1 MKDLWPGNWNR
12 RQDFFGGGKCN
23 VRGCDC
29 YKERRWLL
37 NPVRL
42 FCRGWFRRHVIR
54 TI

>member
-1 MKDLWPGNWNR
+1 MYHRLLCRTGFKPWHR
-12 RQDFFGGGKCN
+12 YTAKCA
-23 VRGCDC
+23 RLGCDS

-42 FCRGWFRRHVIR
+42 FCRGWFRRHVLR